1 MNKVIAPVL
10 ASVAALGIVG
20 GVAAAQAFKP
30 VEKPAQV
37 RLVEPAAQT
46 VTETA
51 TPSPTTTTVAPK
63 PVKRVKVAVSSTTT
77 TKATSATPQTVQ
89 RQAIVSDPTPTS
101 TTSQTPAAPS
111 LANAPKGKAAPET
124 PAPNGYGDANGW
136 KTPTATK

>member
-101 TTSQTPAAPS
+101 TSPSTTAEVQPATPGGPPPVLWGS
-111 LANAPKGKAAPET
+111 DGKP
-124 PAPNGYGDANGW
+124 PAPTTSA
-136 KTPTATK
+136 K